1 MTPPNLT
8 PHTFPELDLPITRK
22 EILNS
27 IKKLKQ
33 NKAHG
38 PDTLLN
44 EYFIKSSNI
53 LCGHLEILF
62 NRILDSKEFPS
73 VWTKGIIIPLHKK
86 GSTDDTNNYR
96 GITLVSCFGKIFSS
110 ILNDRLQNWATAN
123 SANTDAQFGFKSK
136 HSTVDAIFI
145 LNSLI
150 ERHLNSKK
158 RLYCAFV
165 DFKRDFDSV
174 YRNGLWYTLIKNGVD
189 GKLLSLIRSMY
200 KEVKSCVRHLNT
212 LSDFFDFYIGLMQ
225 GEICS
230 PLLFAFFISDIENS
244 LQENADAGITLDQL
258 SLYLILFADDAVLFS
273 DTPEGLQLSLDKLHV
288 YCERWNLTVN
298 VDKTKIM
305 VFRKGGILSRREK
318 WLYNGAEIEIVNQ
331 FNYLGIIFTPGG
343 SFIQATKPLSGKALR
358 ALCSLLSITKHLDI
372 PLNIMINLFDSYVCS
387 ILNYASEIW
396 GLTSAMR
403 IDRVQRKFC
412 KWTLNVKQST
422 NNLAICSEL
431 GIYPLIIERKVRI
444 VKYWLKLISNE
455 CDNIIL
461 NTVYRIML
469 DDVSNGAANWLQK
482 VKILLESAGF
492 AEIWMFPES
501 VIGNKFIPVLKQRFM
516 DIYIA
521 NWREGM
527 NACSSLSLFRNVKC
541 SYQQAPYIYK
551 LLNKKYRNAI
561 AKLRL
566 SSHPLLIETGRYSGV
581 PRENRKCIYCDMDD
595 IEDEFHFVCIC
606 TKYTVLRNTYIPRY
620 YSRNPSMHKF
630 IELLN
635 SDRLKTLKHLAI
647 FIIKALELR
656 LQTDNNIN

>member
-1 MTPPNLT
+1 M
-8 PHTFPELDLPITRK
+8 
-22 EILNS
+22 
-27 IKKLKQ
+27 
-33 NKAHG
+33 
-38 PDTLLN
+38 
-44 EYFIKSSNI
+44 
-53 LCGHLEILF
+53 
-62 NRILDSKEFPS
+62 
-73 VWTKGIIIPLHKK
+73 
-86 GSTDDTNNYR
+86 
-96 GITLVSCFGKIFSS
+96 
-110 ILNDRLQNWATAN
+110 
-123 SANTDAQFGFKSK
+123 
-136 HSTVDAIFI
+136 DAIFI

-150 ERHLNSKK
+150 ERHLNSRK
-158 RLYCAFV
+158 RFYCAFV
-165 DFKRDFDSV
+165 DFKRAIDSV
-174 YRNGLWYTLIKNGVD
+174 YRNGLWYKLIKNGVD

-200 KEVKSCVRHLNT
+200 KEVKSYVRHLNT
-212 LSDFFDFYIGLMQ
+212 LSDFFDCYIGLMQ

-230 PLLFAFFISDIENS
+230 PLLFAFFISDIEKS

-258 SLYLILFADDAVLFS
+258 SLYLFLFADDAVLFS
-273 DTPEGLQLSLDKLHV
+273 NTLEGLQLSLDKLQA

-318 WLYNGAEIEIVNQ
+318 WLYNGADIELVNQ

-343 SFIQATKPLSGKALR
+343 SFIQATKTLSDKALR

-396 GLTSAMR
+396 GRTSAVR

-422 NNLAICSEL
+422 NNLAVCSDL
-431 GIYPLIIERKVRI
+431 GIYPLIIERKIRI
-444 VKYWLKLISNE
+444 VKYWLKLISNK

-469 DDVSNGAANWLQK
+469 GDASKGAVNWLYK
-482 VKILLESAGF
+482 VKNLLESAGF
-492 AEIWMFPES
+492 AEIRMFPDS
-501 VIGNKFIPVLKQRFM
+501 VIGNKFIPILRQIFM

-527 NACSSLSLFRNVKC
+527 NACSSISLFINVKY

-551 LLNKKYRNAI
+551 LLNKTYRNAL

-566 SSHPLLIETGRYSGV
+566 SSHPLLIETGRYSGIQ
-581 PRENRKCIYCDMDD
+581 RENRKCIYCDMDD
-595 IEDEFHFVCIC
+595 IEDKFHFVCKC
-606 TKYTVLRNTYIPRY
+606 TNYTMSRNAYIPKY

-630 IELLN
+630 MELLN
-635 SDRLKTLKHLAI
+635 SDKLKTLKNLAI

-656 LQTDNNIN
+656 LQTDNHIN